1 MIVAVAEVVKV
12 NDVVSVAVTT
22 DEEIVEVSES
32 VVDDAELVLSTEAD
46 SVVVDDTRG
55 SLLRCQWSPIW
66 KAPQS
71 RTLSYW

>member
-46 SVVVDDTRG
+46 SVVVDDTT
-55 SLLRCQWSPIW
+55 RCWVSIM
-66 KAPQS
+66 
-71 RTLSYW
+71 